1 VSVLGIVVYSDF
13 LCPWCYNVT
22 VRMRR
27 LEAEF
32 GAQIDIEWRTYL
44 LRPLRK
50 AGRNPERFRLYTEGW
65 RVPAA
70 EDDAGTFRA
79 WQGGAPPPTHSVPA
93 HVVAKAAAAL
103 GPVAGRKL
111 HDRLLA
117 AYFAEN
123 RDISAA
129 DELRELWLELDLPAA
144 AFPEIDD
151 PARVQAVLDEH
162 AEAEALGLTG
172 VPAAHLRNN
181 PAFVTGALP
190 YAMYQ
195 RWVERHL

>member
-1 VSVLGIVVYSDF
+1 MLGIVVYSDF

-32 GAQIDIEWRTYL
+32 GGRIEIEWRAYL
-44 LRPLRK
+44 LRPVHK
-50 AGRNPERFRLYTEGW
+50 TGRDLERFRAYTEGW

-70 EDDAGTFRA
+70 EDDAGTFRT
-79 WQGGAPPPTHSVPA
+79 WKGNTPPPTHSLPA
-93 HVVAKAAAAL
+93 HIVAKAATAL
-103 GPVAGRKL
+103 GPAAGRRM

-129 DELRELWLELDLPAA
+129 AGLQELWAELALPAA
-144 AFPEIDD
+144 AFPDLDD
-151 PARVQAVLDEH
+151 PARVQTVQGEH
-162 AEAEALGLTG
+162 AEAIALGLTG
-172 VPAAHLRNN
+172 VPAARLRDN